1 MKDRV
6 TFFAKTETVCPV
18 CEGKF
23 YKEELLTGRG
33 RLIAGDLTDELRRN
47 YEPSQKYGEVFPL
60 NYTMVVCPDCLTSLF
75 SADYDQIPPQ
85 ALAALQDRAEQR
97 VSSVEALFRDL
108 DFRSPRTLKEG
119 AASYVLGIMS
129 YDTFP
134 RNASPTIKQ
143 GLCSLRAAWLTGDLH
158 RKYPQDNWDYLTR
171 LFYRKASY
179 FYTEAVIR
187 EGDGQESIA
196 EVMNLGPDLDKN
208 YGYDGVL
215 YLSAL
220 LEYEYGAR
228 EDEDFRRAS
237 LETAKRT
244 VARIFGM
251 GKASKDKPSAM
262 LDRAKD
268 LFAKMGEELGS

>member
-18 CEGKF
+18 CGGKF
-23 YKEELLTGRG
+23 YKEDLLTGRG
-33 RLIAGDLTDELRRN
+33 RLIAGDLTGELRRN
-47 YEPSQKYGEVFPL
+47 YEPSKKYGEVFPL
-60 NYTMVVCPDCLTSLF
+60 NYTMVVCPDCLTALF
-75 SADYDQIPPQ
+75 AADSDQIPPDG
-85 ALAALQDRAEQR
+85 ADQR
-97 VSSVEALFRDL
+97 VSAVEPLFRDL

-119 AASYVLGIMS
+119 AASYLLGMLS
-129 YDTFP
+129 YETFP
-134 RNASPTIKQ
+134 RSFSPTIKQ
-143 GLCSLRAAWLTGDLH
+143 GLCALRAAWLTGDLH
-158 RKYPQDNWDYLTR
+158 RKFPQDNWDYLTR

-179 FYTEAVIR
+179 FYTEAVLR
-187 EGDGQESIA
+187 EGDGRESIA

-220 LEYEYGAR
+220 LEYEYGAK
-228 EDEDFRRAS
+228 EDADFRRAS

-268 LFAKMGEELGS
+268 LFSKMGEELGS

>member
-1 MKDRV
+1 
-6 TFFAKTETVCPV
+6 
-18 CEGKF
+18 
-23 YKEELLTGRG
+23 
-33 RLIAGDLTDELRRN
+33 
-47 YEPSQKYGEVFPL
+47 L
-60 NYTMVVCPDCLTSLF
+60 N
-75 SADYDQIPPQ
+75 
-85 ALAALQDRAEQR
+85 
-97 VSSVEALFRDL
+97 
-108 DFRSPRTLKEG
+108 
-119 AASYVLGIMS
+119 
-129 YDTFP
+129 
-134 RNASPTIKQ
+134 
-143 GLCSLRAAWLTGDLH
+143 
-158 RKYPQDNWDYLTR
+158 R

-228 EDEDFRRAS
+228 DDEDFRRAS